1 MSKKQQRIQIILIS
15 IGLLLILVTYFYYPY
30 LKKVE
35 LTEDQILQKDL
46 EKTADDDKITF
57 FESVEHNGFYDLNKP
72 FRIKSEKAYILNNEP
87 NIVYMTNMHVILH
100 LSDGR
105 IINIVSD
112 KGIYNKE
119 TYDCFFEDNV
129 KATDGETIILAD
141 YLNLLT
147 SEDTAVAYN
156 NVYLT
161 NEEGSLQADK
171 VDYDFETEI
180 YTVKMWSSNEKVKI
194 KLIQ

>member
-35 LTEDQILQKDL
+35 LAEDQILQKDL
-46 EKTADDDKITF
+46 EKTADDHKTTF

-72 FRIKSEKAYILNNEP
+72 FIIKSEKAYILNNEP

-112 KGIYNKE
+112 NGIYNKE
-119 TYDCFFEDNV
+119 TYDCFFKDNV
-129 KATDGETIILAD
+129 KASDGETNIFAKNLDLLAAD
-141 YLNLLT
+141 NVLK
-147 SEDTAVAYN
+147 VYN
-156 NVYLT
+156 NVSLNYPT
-161 NEEGSLQADK
+161 GTLQADK
-171 VDYDFETEI
+171 IDYNFETKFFK
-180 YTVKMWSSNEKVKI
+180 VSMFDDNAVKVKVI
-194 KLIQ
+194 K

>member
-87 NIVYMTNMHVILH
+87 NIVYMTNMHVILD

-129 KATDGETIILAD
+129 KASDGETNIFAKNLDLLAAD
-141 YLNLLT
+141 NVLKI
-147 SEDTAVAYN
+147 YN
-156 NVYLT
+156 NVSLNYPT
-161 NEEGSLQADK
+161 GTLQADK
-171 VDYDFETEI
+171 IDYNFETKFFK
-180 YTVKMWSSNEKVKI
+180 VSMFDDNAVKVKVI
-194 KLIQ
+194 K

>member
-72 FRIKSEKAYILNNEP
+72 FRIKSEKAYILNNEH

-129 KATDGETIILAD
+129 KASDGETNIFAKNLDLLAAD
-141 YLNLLT
+141 NVLKI
-147 SEDTAVAYN
+147 YN
-156 NVYLT
+156 NVSLNYPT
-161 NEEGSLQADK
+161 GTLQADK
-171 VDYDFETEI
+171 IDYNFETKFFK
-180 YTVKMWSSNEKVKI
+180 VSMFDDNAVKVKVI
-194 KLIQ
+194 K

>member
-129 KATDGETIILAD
+129 KASDGETNIFAKNLDLLAAD
-141 YLNLLT
+141 NVLKI
-147 SEDTAVAYN
+147 YN
-156 NVYLT
+156 NVSLNYPT
-161 NEEGSLQADK
+161 GTLQADK
-171 VDYDFETEI
+171 IDYNFETKFFK
-180 YTVKMWSSNEKVKI
+180 VSMFDDNAVKVKVI
-194 KLIQ
+194 K